1 MTLNKKRALGRGL
14 SALLEN
20 SSTDI
25 TTKNIGVG
33 GGQTVG
39 SISSLLISQIEA
51 NPFNPRTNFEDE
63 ALRELSDSIKEHGII
78 QPLTVRKLGRDKYQ
92 LISGERRFRASQ
104 LAGLE
109 EVPCY
114 IRIAN
119 DQNMLEM
126 ALVENIQREDLNA
139 VEVALSYQR
148 LIDECNLTQEQLSQ
162 KLGKSRSNITNF
174 LRLLKLPAAIQ
185 VGIREG
191 LITMGHARALVNAG
205 DEDRQVELFK
215 QIIADELSVRDVEAL
230 IKEQREPSKSEKSI
244 SDDLTDSAEKNSST
258 VELSAAVVEFR
269 NKLADNLASKVAI
282 TSDNKGRGKIVITFD
297 SQEQLDRIIEAIG
310 NSGVTV
316 NA

>member
-1 MTLNKKRALGRGL
+1 MRKKRALGKGL

-20 SSTDI
+20 ANTDI

-39 SISSLLISQIEA
+39 SISSLAIAQIEA
-51 NPFNPRTNFEDE
+51 NPFNPRTHFEEE
-63 ALRELSDSIKEHGII
+63 ALLELSESIKEHGII

-148 LIDECNLTQEQLSQ
+148 LLDECDLTQEQLSQ
-162 KLGKSRSNITNF
+162 KLGKSRSNIANF

-185 VGIREG
+185 IGIREG

-205 DEDRQVELFK
+205 DEETQVNLFK
-215 QIIADELSVRDVEAL
+215 QIVAD
-230 IKEQREPSKSEKSI
+230 
-244 SDDLTDSAEKNSST
+244 
-258 VELSAAVVEFR
+258 
-269 NKLADNLASKVAI
+269 
-282 TSDNKGRGKIVITFD
+282 
-297 SQEQLDRIIEAIG
+297 
-310 NSGVTV
+310 
-316 NA
+316 

>member
-1 MTLNKKRALGRGL
+1 MKKQALGKGL

-20 SSTDI
+20 SGTDI
-25 TTKNIGVG
+25 TTRNIGAA

-39 SISSLLISQIEA
+39 SISSLSIEQIET
-51 NPFNPRTNFEDE
+51 NPFNPRTNFEKD
-63 ALRELSDSIKEHGII
+63 ALAELCDSIKEHGII

-104 LAGLE
+104 LAGLT

-139 VEVALSYQR
+139 IEVGLSYQR
-148 LIDECNLTQEQLSQ
+148 LIDECDLTQEKLSQ
-162 KLGKSRSNITNF
+162 KLGKSRSNIANF
-174 LRLLKLPAAIQ
+174 LRLLKLPALIQ
-185 VGIREG
+185 IGIRQG
-191 LITMGHARALVNAG
+191 AISMGHARALVSAG
-205 DEDRQVELFK
+205 DEAVQVNIFNK
-215 QIIADELSVRDVEAL
+215 IIENNLSVREVEAL
-230 IKEQREPSKSEKSI
+230 IKDQREPELNGSNSADDVQESSSKKETAALSDSILDFKNRLSESLAAKIVI
-244 SDDLTDSAEKNSST
+244 SA
-258 VELSAAVVEFR
+258 
-269 NKLADNLASKVAI
+269 
-282 TSDNKGRGKIVITFD
+282 DNKGRGKIVINFD

-310 NSGVTV
+310 NPATTV

>member
-1 MTLNKKRALGRGL
+1 MSKKRALGRGL

-20 SSTDI
+20 SNTDI
-25 TTKNIGVG
+25 TTKNIGMS
-33 GGQTVG
+33 GQTVG
-39 SISSLLISQIEA
+39 SISSLSISQIEA
-51 NPFNPRTNFEDE
+51 NPFNPRTNFEE
-63 ALRELSDSIKEHGII
+63 AALNELSESIKEHGII

-139 VEVALSYQR
+139 IEVSLSYQR
-148 LIDECNLTQEQLSQ
+148 LLDECDLTQEQLSQ
-162 KLGKSRSNITNF
+162 KLGKSRSNIANF

-191 LITMGHARALVNAG
+191 LISMGHARALVTAG

-215 QIIADELSVRDVEAL
+215 QIVSDELSVRDVEAL
-230 IKEQREPSKSEKSI
+230 IKGEREPVAKTEKPSIEESTESSEKTPAAE
-244 SDDLTDSAEKNSST
+244 LTAT
-258 VELSAAVVEFR
+258 VIDFR
-269 NKLADNLASKVAI
+269 NKLAENLSAKVAI
-282 TSDNKGRGKIVITFD
+282 SSDNKGRGKIVITFD
-297 SQEQLDRIIEAIG
+297 SQEQLDRIIDAIG
-310 NSGVTV
+310 NSAATV